1 MKKFWNEL
9 KLRFQEQLRV
19 VGKYDLNNHNNYL
32 SKRRKFAD
40 IDIAKDFQKRTYE
53 KNIAAKEELIK
64 NQNVDINSM
73 SLVQLEEYRELQ
85 KKKEKEEK
93 ESDIYQKVI
102 LTDVE

>member
-1 MKKFWNEL
+1 MNEL

-19 VGKYDLNNHNNYL
+19 VGKYDLNNANNYL

-40 IDIAKDFQKRTYE
+40 VDIAKDFQKRTYE
-53 KNIAAKEELIK
+53 KDLAAKEEFIK
-64 NQNVDINSM
+64 NQKVDINSM

-85 KKKEKEEK
+85 IKKEQE

-102 LTDVE
+102 LTDTE